1 VLYFQHVYPREAETV
16 AKKKN
21 LFDLGRR
28 QRQIVEAVYRLG
40 EASVAEVVAELAD
53 PPSYSSVRAILSNLA
68 QQGVLAFRHQGK
80 RYLYRAV
87 APKENMQKSV
97 LKRLLNNL
105 FGGRASVAVAA
116 LLDVAGDNLTDEE
129 INDMHKLIDR
139 SQKENR

>member
-1 VLYFQHVYPREAETV
+1 M